1 MEGRREGVMEKLK
14 ELRVMGEDLK
24 VMRRSLEEIKTL
36 VKEGIAKTREERE
49 VRRRRGMERN
59 KRAKGGSKEEIPRKL
74 EMESRRKE
82 RRKEVG

>member
-14 ELRVMGEDLK
+14 ELRVMREDLK
-24 VMRRSLEEIKTL
+24 AMRRRLEEIKTL

-49 VRRRRGMERN
+49 VKRRRGMERN
-59 KRAKGGSKEEIPRKL
+59 KREKGGSKEEIPRKL

>member
-1 MEGRREGVMEKLK
+1 MEGRRKDVMEKLK
-14 ELRVMGEDLK
+14 ELRVMREDLK
-24 VMRRSLEEIKTL
+24 AMRRSLEEIKTL

-49 VRRRRGMERN
+49 VRRRGMERN
-59 KRAKGGSKEEIPRKL
+59 KREKGGSKEEIPRKL